1 MKKLLDGWVKS
12 NVIVG
17 RDDAYESKT
26 DKPVEAEEI
35 EDDEEEKRFAFE
47 KVVLPC
53 ELVVEPESNILNAA
67 DVVLAVNLAAG
78 GSE

>member
-1 MKKLLDGWVKS
+1 
-12 NVIVG
+12 VG

-35 EDDEEEKRFAFE
+35 EDDAFE

>member
-1 MKKLLDGWVKS
+1 
-12 NVIVG
+12 
-17 RDDAYESKT
+17 
-26 DKPVEAEEI
+26 VEFEEI
-35 EDDEEEKRFAFE
+35 LDEEEEKRFAFE